1 MSLVLHKELIVL
13 EDLALGFG
21 TSNTSRGSVTLFNAA
36 YLPYDLSTTV
46 AKALDA
52 RPTLAYTDVT
62 YAKINGNG
70 TLVFSVADGVT
81 ALQAVNK
88 RQLDNKADTSAMAL
102 KADKTNV
109 LQLNNSASYAPSTDF
124 NPATKLYV
132 DTSIYNRFSG
142 SVSGSFTSQE
152 GKIVTVTNGL
162 ITGIV

>member
-1 MSLVLHKELIVL
+1 MSLVLHKELIML

-36 YLPYDLSTTV
+36 YLPYNLSTTV
-46 AKALDA
+46 AAALDA

-70 TLVFSVADGVT
+70 TVAFSVAAGVT

-88 RQLDNKADTSAMAL
+88 QQLDTKADASAVAL

-109 LQLNNSASYAPSTDF
+109 LQLNNSTSYSPSTDF
-124 NPATKLYV
+124 NPATKGYV
-132 DTSIYNRFSG
+132 DTAIYDRFLG
-142 SVSGSFTSQE
+142 SVSGSFTSQD
-152 GKIVTVTNGL
+152 GKIVNVTNGL
-162 ITGIV
+162 ITGIL